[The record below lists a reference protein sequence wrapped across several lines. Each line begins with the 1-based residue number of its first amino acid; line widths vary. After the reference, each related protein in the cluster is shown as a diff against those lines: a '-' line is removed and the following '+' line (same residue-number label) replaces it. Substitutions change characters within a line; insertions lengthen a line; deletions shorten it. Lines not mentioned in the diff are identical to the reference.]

1 MIARPKRKEFTICA
15 ERFNYNHTHNCYTTV
30 AVSSVGMQFHL
41 SQQTVS
47 LAFCL
52 LTAKLLSYIGKSSS
66 TGGSKSSKD
75 SCPFCKEQK
84 KRPLGAYMRKRGQ
97 RITTESISE
106 DAEECNEEELRE
118 EDEEE
123 DVCASNR
130 GTTLSTSPSGDHHQ
144 HMHRGI
150 TGVPGFNR
158 QESIEGK

>member
-1 MIARPKRKEFTICA
+1 MSRRA
-15 ERFNYNHTHNCYTTV
+15 
-30 AVSSVGMQFHL
+30 
-41 SQQTVS
+41 
-47 LAFCL
+47 L
-52 LTAKLLSYIGKSSS
+52 LAKLLSYIGKSSSS

-97 RITTESISE
+97 RITSESISE
-106 DAEECNEEELRE
+106 DAEECNEELRE

-123 DVCASNR
+123 DVCAASR
-130 GTTLSTSPSGDHHQ
+130 GTTLSTSPTGDHQ

-158 QESIEGK
+158 QESIDGK